1 MLYFVYLILV
11 TLYSPVIILRIK
23 LRLYTK
29 EVKVFRSFFSD
40 VKLYVVYSLVVI
52 DIHVLKIFHIL
63 LNDERGNSV
72 LVSSVIP
79 KIYVLEFVVLE
90 KVVMETVAILSVVI
104 RPTINPAQALQRNDV
119 IPLVSVII
127 AVKVPQIYALVH
139 VRYINVLCR

>member
-1 MLYFVYLILV
+1 M
-11 TLYSPVIILRIK
+11 
-23 LRLYTK
+23 
-29 EVKVFRSFFSD
+29 KVFRNFFSD
-40 VKLYVVYSLVVI
+40 VKLYVVYFLAVI

-104 RPTINPAQALQRNDV
+104 RPTINPAQILQRNDV

-127 AVKVPQIYALVH
+127 AAKVPQIYALVH
-139 VRYINVLCR
+139 VRYINVLCRQRHEVFWVAYQ

>member
-1 MLYFVYLILV
+1 M
-11 TLYSPVIILRIK
+11 
-23 LRLYTK
+23 
-29 EVKVFRSFFSD
+29 KVFRSFFSD
-40 VKLYVVYSLVVI
+40 VKLYVVYSLAVI

-104 RPTINPAQALQRNDV
+104 RPTINPAQILQRNDV